1 MKGKFYIIAV
11 AAALLGTLRAGAQ
24 SAATSVFDFLSLP
37 TSSHAMALGGN
48 NLSLPDD
55 DATLLFLNPALM
67 SDASD
72 RAIALSF
79 LTYMQGSKAGSA
91 AWTMAHGERGTW
103 GVGAQFVGYGSM
115 KETTVEGVELGN
127 FSAMDMALSGGY
139 SYVLTE
145 HLAGGAAGKFIY
157 SHYGPYSSIALAVDL
172 GLNYYDEDHDF
183 SLSLVGANLGGQVKA
198 FGDSHEALPY
208 DLRLGLTKQLANAPI
223 RFSLSLVDLT
233 RWRARQYYSPDGD
246 PSAGRI
252 LTNHI
257 VLGVDVLPVKQ
268 VYISLGYNFRRAYE
282 MKAAGGSH
290 AAGLCF
296 GAGLDIKRFR
306 LGLAYAKYHLSVPS
320 FMITAQYSLR

>member
-1 MKGKFYIIAV
+1 M
-11 AAALLGTLRAGAQ
+11 
-24 SAATSVFDFLSLP
+24 
-37 TSSHAMALGGN
+37 
-48 NLSLPDD
+48 
-55 DATLLFLNPALM
+55 
-67 SDASD
+67 
-72 RAIALSF
+72 
-79 LTYMQGSKAGSA
+79 
-91 AWTMAHGERGTW
+91 
-103 GVGAQFVGYGSM
+103 
-115 KETTVEGVELGN
+115 
-127 FSAMDMALSGGY
+127 
-139 SYVLTE
+139 
-145 HLAGGAAGKFIY
+145 
-157 SHYGPYSSIALAVDL
+157 
-172 GLNYYDEDHDF
+172 
-183 SLSLVGANLGGQVKA
+183 KA